1 MAEDKSMMQNLIEIS
16 SSEELESESEFS
28 SPESDEDSVKRTS
41 SSTSCDDDNE
51 EEEDDAATGEWID
64 SEDEE
69 DDDADVDKDEDYVDK
84 DDVESLGNKVIQM
97 IRGRND
103 LHELNLVECK
113 AYLRRHGLR
122 LSGTKEDCIER
133 IKEHLRL
140 KDGNGETYYPRS
152 SFEIDCTGDVCKGDV
167 VLFNQKVHQIKNKMT
182 SRSHRRRTVAGRIV
196 KESYGAAKQQHT
208 FTVEV
213 LWSKGAK
220 RLDPLTP
227 LLVKGRN
234 LYKMKTYRQRWENEK
249 ERLEVLAEKHKR
261 GAAARTIRAMRNAK
275 AVMKTK
281 NSLPYRGTKR
291 FKHSHQVGPFRTRET
306 FQENNYRNERGK
318 ALAKNKKQSPRINSA
333 RFRTSSSK
341 HSSQW
346 RHQNPV
352 QPNHV
357 REPPGLPYSFPPQTS
372 YHFQSNVFPREV
384 HHFPSHRG
392 FVSTSGV
399 PYSGPKWKEYNHG
412 NSTYTDGYS
421 HSRSSHIPRNLNYFP
436 SIMDDHPSFYSSNTD
451 TYRWR

>member
-1 MAEDKSMMQNLIEIS
+1 
-16 SSEELESESEFS
+16 
-28 SPESDEDSVKRTS
+28 
-41 SSTSCDDDNE
+41 
-51 EEEDDAATGEWID
+51 
-64 SEDEE
+64 
-69 DDDADVDKDEDYVDK
+69 
-84 DDVESLGNKVIQM
+84 
-97 IRGRND
+97 
-103 LHELNLVECK
+103 
-113 AYLRRHGLR
+113 
-122 LSGTKEDCIER
+122 
-133 IKEHLRL
+133 
-140 KDGNGETYYPRS
+140 
-152 SFEIDCTGDVCKGDV
+152 
-167 VLFNQKVHQIKNKMT
+167 MT

-196 KESYGAAKQQHT
+196 NESYGAAKQQHT

-234 LYKMKTYRQRWENEK
+234 LYKMKTFRQRWENEK

-275 AVMKTK
+275 AVTKTK

-306 FQENNYRNERGK
+306 TQENYYQNERGK
-318 ALAKNKKQSPRINSA
+318 ALAKNKKQSPRLNSA
-333 RFRTSSSK
+333 HSRTSSSK
-341 HSSQW
+341 HSSKW

-384 HHFPSHRG
+384 HHFPSHGG

-399 PYSGPKWKEYNHG
+399 PYSGPKWKEYSHG
-412 NSTYTDGYS
+412 NSTYAGGYS
-421 HSRSSHIPRNLNYFP
+421 HSRSSHIPRNLNCFP